1 MNTPCYPD
9 AMHLLCRVDL
19 SSMKKTF
26 LFIISLFSFINLF
39 GQAGTLDPSFANA
52 GIGTYAPGTLHDVV
66 YSIVP
71 LPDTTMLI
79 AGTAKINNMSGSV
92 IMHVLQDGTIDTA
105 YGNNGKVL
113 VQFGMECYAY
123 GMDLQPDGKCVVTG
137 LTYTSLVNGDIF
149 ILRLNEDGSFDSTFS
164 ANGYD
169 IKSFGIGDD
178 IGKCVKVLSSG
189 KILVAGQGIFS
200 GSSEAVFLMY
210 NSDGT
215 VDTTFSNNTGY
226 LVVSASGDVDQI
238 NGIAELADGS
248 IAAAGF
254 NTNGTS
260 TRAITMSVSATGNLI
275 GGFTYVPTPTTTS
288 RAYGIV
294 ADGNRWYM
302 TGSSDDFNGT
312 DTWIARYNIAGP
324 DVTFNGT
331 GIVTINQAVLD
342 AGLGIVMQPNG
353 KIVVAGTTGTG
364 MFDRDFMTVR
374 FDSTGVVDNTFGTNG
389 YAIMQFAAFADA
401 NAVCLATDGKVLSAG
416 FRAGTNNDMI
426 ICRYLNDI
434 NSSTGLQSL
443 INPTLAVYP
452 NPAGVSE
459 EIRISG
465 LQNGTYNLSCY
476 DVTGREVFADNLS
489 VAGKEIRSTIG
500 GLPCGLYIL
509 RLVDRNTSTVR
520 TGRLVIQ

>member
-1 MNTPCYPD
+1 
-9 AMHLLCRVDL
+9 
-19 SSMKKTF
+19 MKKN
-26 LFIISLFSFINLF
+26 LLYVLLLFSFANLY
-39 GQAGTLDPSFANA
+39 GQVGTIDPTFANA

-66 YSIVP
+66 YSIIP
-71 LPDTTMLI
+71 LPDTSMLI

-92 IMHVLQDGTIDTA
+92 VMHILQDGTIDTA

-137 LTYTSLVNGDIF
+137 LTYTSLVNGDLF
-149 ILRLNEDGSFDSTFS
+149 ILRLNADGTYDSTFS
-164 ANGYD
+164 GNGYD
-169 IKSFGIGDD
+169 IKSFGGGEDL
-178 IGKCVKVLSSG
+178 GKCVAVLSTG
-189 KILVAGQGIFS
+189 KILVAGQGTFS
-200 GSSEAVFLMY
+200 GSSEAVFLRY
-210 NSDGT
+210 NTDGT
-215 VDTTFSNNTGY
+215 IDTTFNNNTGY
-226 LVVSASGDVDQI
+226 LAVSASGDVDQI

-260 TRAITMSVSATGNLI
+260 TRSITMSVSATGNLI
-275 GGFTYVPTPTTTS
+275 GGFTYVPTATTTS
-288 RAYGIV
+288 RAYGIA

-302 TGSSDDFNGT
+302 TGTSDDFNGT
-312 DTWIARYNIAGP
+312 DTWIARYDIAGP

-331 GIVTINQAVLD
+331 GIVTINQAALD
-342 AGLGIVMQPNG
+342 AGFGIVLQPNG

-364 MFDRDFMTVR
+364 IFDRDFLTVR
-374 FDSTGVVDNTFGTNG
+374 FDSTGAVDNTFGTNG
-389 YAIMQFAAFADA
+389 YAITPFAAFADA

-443 INPTLAVYP
+443 INVPLTVYP
-452 NPAGVSE
+452 NPVGVSE

-465 LQNGTYNLSCY
+465 LQNGEYNLSCY
-476 DVTGREVFADNLS
+476 DVNGREVFADNFS
-489 VAGKEIRSTIG
+489 VTGKEIRETTSGLSG
-500 GLPCGLYIL
+500 GLYLL